1 MNSTDR
7 KRLSRYAWSHKHM
20 LYSYFLLRLAMISPF
35 VGFNAFLHRLR
46 GVVMGKGV
54 KIAHDVLIDPVE
66 PHSVILEDDVT
77 ISPRVTIFAHS
88 NPTLPLYEYMGPRV
102 VNRVVI
108 KKGSW
113 IGTGAIL
120 LPGVTIGEY
129 TVVGAGAVVTKD
141 VPSHVLAAGVPARV
155 IRVLATQYEIPPGA
169 TRDRV
174 LVLDDNL
181 DNEK

>member
-7 KRLSRYAWSHKHM
+7 KRLARYAWNHKHL
-20 LYSYFLLRLAMISPF
+20 LYSYVLLRMAMISPF
-35 VGFNAFLHRLR
+35 VGLNAFLHRLR
-46 GVVMGKGV
+46 GVVMGKEV
-54 KIAHDVLIDPVE
+54 KIAHDVIIDPVE
-66 PHSVILEDDVT
+66 PARVVLEDFVT

-88 NPTLPLYEYMGPRV
+88 NPTLPLYEYMGPRMV
-102 VNRVVI
+102 SHVRV

-120 LPGVTIGEY
+120 LPGVTVGEY

-141 VPSHVLAAGVPARV
+141 IPAHVLAAGVPAKV
-155 IRVLATQYEIPPGA
+155 IKSLTCQYEIPSGA

-174 LVLDDNL
+174 LVLDDVA
-181 DNEK
+181 EKK

>member
-7 KRLSRYAWSHKHM
+7 KRLARYAWNHKHM

-46 GVVMGKGV
+46 GVVMGEGV

-102 VNRVVI
+102 VNRVLVR
-108 KKGSW
+108 KGSW

-120 LPGVTIGEY
+120 LPGVTVGEY
-129 TVVGAGAVVTKD
+129 AVVGAGAVVNKD
-141 VPSHVLAAGVPARV
+141 IPDHVLAAGVPAKV
-155 IRVLATQYEIPPGA
+155 IRVLTTKYEIPPNA

-181 DNEK
+181 DSEK